1 VAALLYY
8 MRDQPLQILAWP
20 SPDVPTF
27 DMTRPLTKEAR
38 QPIVFLTEC
47 ESARRLAV
55 HYANVEKIGEIHP
68 ARGPT
73 SSRHY
78 TVFRLSGP
86 KGEFAALPA
95 LHAG

>member
-1 VAALLYY
+1 
-8 MRDQPLQILAWP
+8 
-20 SPDVPTF
+20 
-27 DMTRPLTKEAR
+27 
-38 QPIVFLTEC
+38 
-47 ESARRLAV
+47 
-55 HYANVEKIGEIHP
+55 VEKIGEIHP